1 MKRYWVKQ
9 DESINNHPQVYWE
22 AWLLPFLLVA
32 RRERS
37 PRPGARASPVTST
50 RSDVRVKPWIWQAGM
65 RLPSC
70 CKLHLYSSRKQSC
83 WGKAVTLLLNKLK
96 VNWHREA
103 YSKSK
108 FFHFISISGLKI
120 MKAKSLQ
127 NPLFGLYSKNILR
140 ELLAWGVFVFL
151 CDHGD

>member
-1 MKRYWVKQ
+1 M
-9 DESINNHPQVYWE
+9 YWE

-70 CKLHLYSSRKQSC
+70 
-83 WGKAVTLLLNKLK
+83 
-96 VNWHREA
+96 
-103 YSKSK
+103 
-108 FFHFISISGLKI
+108 
-120 MKAKSLQ
+120 AKKYFLQ
-127 NPLFGLYSKNILR
+127 NFVDSGNLIGENLHAVSR
-140 ELLAWGVFVFL
+140 ETLDEMRKAAQKHLQNVEVRGI
-151 CDHGD
+151 